1 MRKNNSM
8 LAGLLTVNVSNAPG
22 RPPGVALRLLSTGG
36 PQRATRQR
44 ILNSCL
50 KEIVMKSLIII
61 ALLAVGVL
69 LQPPAGQAS
78 NTMNVK
84 PATAMVQEQAAGKI
98 LSTSQMIQAQGAG
111 VLECHE
117 EVSADGDTYFSC
129 CVNLW
134 LFRLCFEVNWSA
146 IERMLPF

>member
-1 MRKNNSM
+1 
-8 LAGLLTVNVSNAPG
+8 
-22 RPPGVALRLLSTGG
+22 
-36 PQRATRQR
+36 
-44 ILNSCL
+44 
-50 KEIVMKSLIII
+50 MKSLIII